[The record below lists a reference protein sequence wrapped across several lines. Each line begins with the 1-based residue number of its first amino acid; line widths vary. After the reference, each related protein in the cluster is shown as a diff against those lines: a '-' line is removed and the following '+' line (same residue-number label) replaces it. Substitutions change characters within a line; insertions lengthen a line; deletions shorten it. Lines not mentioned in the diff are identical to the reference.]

1 LHSFLTVGDVGR
13 RQDEKV
19 VGIGA
24 QGRHHARA
32 ANDDPDIG
40 LLDDLRRQILVL
52 FLDRPRAVDPRVDQ
66 GVGHADVVL
75 ADIPVIAADVL
86 GEALVF
92 LAEFFGRRGE
102 GGDED
107 VHVIGAAAKHSA
119 GRVRPDLHHVA
130 AADQILD
137 RARLD
142 E

>member
-1 LHSFLTVGDVGR
+1 MSF
-13 RQDEKV
+13 
-19 VGIGA
+19 
-24 QGRHHARA
+24 
-32 ANDDPDIG
+32 
-40 LLDDLRRQILVL
+40 
-52 FLDRPRAVDPRVDQ
+52 
-66 GVGHADVVL
+66 L
-75 ADIPVIAADVL
+75 ADIPVVAADVL

-92 LAEFFGRRGE
+92 LAEFFGRRRE
-102 GGDED
+102 GGDEY